1 MGLNLFQLKFKTKFE
16 MTRVLKG
23 GPWSFDNQVL
33 MLLRWQV
40 GITGGNV
47 KFDSVSLWVQIWG
60 APFDLVSPTIA
71 KAVGSRLGTV
81 VEVEKKQKFKGQS
94 YFMRVKFVLPITKPI
109 CRGAFLAGSDGQSYW
124 VNFKYERLPFF
135 FHHCRLLGHDLKHCA
150 LYFA

>member
-1 MGLNLFQLKFKTKFE
+1 MGLNLFQLKFKTEFE

-47 KFDSVSLWVQIWG
+47 KFDLVSLWVQIWG

-71 KAVGSRLGTV
+71 EAVGSRLGTV
-81 VEVEKKQKFKGQS
+81 VKVKKKQKFEG
-94 YFMRVKFVLPITKPI
+94 
-109 CRGAFLAGSDGQSYW
+109 
-124 VNFKYERLPFF
+124 
-135 FHHCRLLGHDLKHCA
+135 
-150 LYFA
+150 